1 MICIRGKAM
10 VTNAVQLNRL
20 SHLTREEL
28 KQEVLL
34 LTHDRDTD
42 PLKQKVSFANNELAP
57 YFAELQR
64 RNPYPIVA
72 DQIPAVLGVWTPVW
86 STIPFHDILPGRLH
100 DCSYQIFRENGYYA
114 NIARFAPGNRVG
126 WLQKISSVLAAYDFM
141 VMQKFEI
148 RDGQWFIQNVAIEQ
162 ALRWRGIPLTI
173 ERAEEWFTQVLDRRM
188 DEFNEKTALPQE
200 LKLDNLDKN
209 TVKKFEKTYL
219 ATPKFE
225 HLYVDETFRLVK
237 TQREAKQRPSYTI
250 AVRRK

>member
-1 MICIRGKAM
+1 M
-10 VTNAVQLNRL
+10 VMHTIQLDSL
-20 SHLTREEL
+20 SNLTTEEL
-28 KQEVLL
+28 KQDILAL
-34 LTHDRDTD
+34 IHDRDGD
-42 PLKQKVSFANNELAP
+42 PLKQKVLFANNELAP
-57 YFAELQR
+57 YFEELKR
-64 RNPYPIVA
+64 RNPYPNVT
-72 DQIPAVLGVWTPVW
+72 DQIPIVLGVWTPIW

-114 NIARFAPGNRVG
+114 NIARFAPGNRIG
-126 WLQKISSVLAAYDFM
+126 WLQKLSSVLAAYDFM

-173 ERAEEWFTQVLDRRM
+173 ERAEAWFTQVLDRRIE
-188 DEFNEKTALPQE
+188 EFNQETALPKE
-200 LKLDNLDKN
+200 LKLDNLDRN

-225 HLYVDETFRLVK
+225 HVYVDENFRLVK